1 MQGGTIPPCVL
12 SGSFFGKFRGKRIG
26 IMFKSIFVKY
36 ISAFMLINIVS
47 IFLSTSI
54 ITSLVN
60 IYDENNKTR
69 TLANITYNASD
80 FIVKDYKQSGELVFN
95 DYLTRSV
102 VLLEPVLDAM
112 VASFDNV
119 TLYVADGMGRV
130 MLVGGADKA
139 GILADGE
146 HVYPEELNAVVAA
159 NERVSRYDTIEG
171 FFEEKHRI
179 YIAPI
184 STTDGRV
191 VGSVMATTANTDMD
205 ELLEAMIKTI
215 IVSTLWLMLAALIA
229 VYFITER
236 LVSPLRSMS
245 RAAKEFANGHFDAR
259 VPVSGNDEVAELA
272 VAFNNMATTLQHSE
286 ETRRLFLA
294 NISHDLRTPM
304 TTISG
309 FIDAIL
315 QGVIP
320 KEKIPHYL
328 EVIRSEVLRLSR
340 LVSSL
345 LDLTKIQAGERK
357 FTMTTV
363 DICEMARQIIIS
375 SEQRLEEKQLDV
387 QFDADRDNMYVTA
400 DLDAIH
406 QVLYNLC
413 DNAIKFSRPGGRY
426 VVGIHDAGA
435 KVEISVYNEGDG
447 ISPDDLPYVFD
458 RFYKSDK
465 SRGLDK
471 TGAGL
476 GLYIS
481 QTIIEAHSEK
491 IRVESEYGKWCRFV
505 FMLPKAAAPK
515 PEQRSDDRR
524 EAAK

>member
-1 MQGGTIPPCVL
+1 
-12 SGSFFGKFRGKRIG
+12 
-26 IMFKSIFVKY
+26 MFKSIFVKY

-60 IYDENNKTR
+60 VYDENNKTR
-69 TLANITYNASD
+69 SLANITYNTSQ
-80 FIVKDYKQSGELVFN
+80 FIVQNYRESGELNFN
-95 DYLTRSV
+95 DYLNSTV
-102 VLLEPVLDAM
+102 VTLEPVLDAM
-112 VASFDNV
+112 VASFDDV
-119 TLYVADGMGRV
+119 TLYVADGLGDV

-139 GILADGE
+139 EVLAGGAK
-146 HVYPEELNAVVAA
+146 VYPDELNELLAE
-159 NERVSRYDTIEG
+159 NEPVSRYDTIEG

-179 YIAPI
+179 YVRPI
-184 STTDGRV
+184 TAKDGRV

-245 RAAKEFANGHFDAR
+245 RAAREFANGHFDAR
-259 VPVSGNDEVAELA
+259 VPVSGNDEVAELSE
-272 VAFNNMATTLQHSE
+272 AFNNMANTLQHSE

-345 LDLTKIQAGERK
+345 LDLTKIEAGERK
-357 FTMTTV
+357 FTMAPV

-375 SEQRLEEKQLDV
+375 SEQRLEEKELDV
-387 QFDADRDNMYVTA
+387 QFDADRDNLYVTA
-400 DLDAIH
+400 DRDAIH

-413 DNAIKFSRPGGRY
+413 DNAIKFSRTGGKY
-426 VVGIHDAGA
+426 VVGIHETGP
-435 KVEISVYNEGDG
+435 KVEVSVYNEGDG

-481 QTIIEAHSEK
+481 RTIIEAHHEK
-491 IRVESEYGKWCRFV
+491 IRVESEYGKWCRFA
-505 FMLPKAAAPK
+505 FTLPKTSAPK
-515 PEQRSDDRR
+515 AEAKGEEKR